1 MKLFLNF
8 LTEFFVIPL
17 LLIVIGLGGGFTMA
31 YFGASGEDVTNVT
44 TLIPIGLVLLL
55 IYAVNITYLRKRSML
70 RGASIPF
77 WVHLRV
83 FGQIGIIGSVI
94 FFFYLLLK
102 YDVVSIEVLDYKV
115 HDLFTS
121 KYLFILGT
129 FLMISSEVLRYLEL
143 IAHVEKNES
152 KENKA

>member
-1 MKLFLNF
+1 MKTFLNF
-8 LTEFFVIPL
+8 LKEFYLIPFL
-17 LLIVIGLGGGFTMA
+17 LFAVGIGVSVTMV
-31 YFGASGEDVTNVT
+31 YFGASAEDISNVF
-44 TLIPIGLVLLL
+44 TLIPMGMVLSL

-83 FGQIGIIGSVI
+83 FGQLGIIGSVI

-121 KYLFILGT
+121 KYLFIFGT

>member
-1 MKLFLNF
+1 MKAFLNF
-8 LTEFFVIPL
+8 LKEFFVFPL
-17 LLIVIGLGGGFTMA
+17 LLFALGYGVVGTMC
-31 YFGASGEDVTNVT
+31 YFGASGEDISNVL
-44 TLIPIGLVLLL
+44 TLIPMGMVLSL
-55 IYAVNITYLRKRSML
+55 IYAFNIFYLRKRSML

-102 YDVVSIEVLDYKV
+102 YDVVSMEVLDYKG

-143 IAHVEKNES
+143 IAHLEKNES

>member
-1 MKLFLNF
+1 MKPFLNF
-8 LTEFFVIPL
+8 LKEFFVVPL
-17 LLIVIGLGGGFTMA
+17 LLIALSLGFVGTMV
-31 YFGASGEDVTNVT
+31 YFGASAEDISNVEA
-44 TLIPIGLVLLL
+44 LIPIGLVLLL

-102 YDVVSIEVLDYKV
+102 YDVVSLEALDYKV

-143 IAHVEKNES
+143 IAHVKKNES